1 MELKTQKQIDAP
13 LEKVWDI
20 IGPNYTSAGDWASSV
35 YASGARPGTPK
46 VADAPA
52 AGRVCDTSLGPLTE
66 TIDTYDDARHM
77 VSYSASGAKMPGF
90 MKGGHILN

>member
-52 AGRVCDTSLGPLTE
+52 A
-66 TIDTYDDARHM
+66 DDARHM